1 MKITYRAVL
10 LATLCFL
17 ALGIRAKADDVTL
30 TLDPADGAV
39 TGPAGSTVGWGFTL
53 ADAGSDFAVVTS
65 SDFCTGA
72 VSSPCSNPFGVYTD
86 FIGQQFVVVGPSPE
100 QGSVAQ
106 SFDDASMTGVGS
118 FAINPTSSGTLDGF
132 LAVTY
137 DLYSVDPNS
146 ANFDPTVD
154 TVSTGNYLYAAASV
168 TVGSS
173 STTVPEPGTMSLLA
187 SGIVSLLL
195 AATFVSGRRRRI
207 LSA

>member
-1 MKITYRAVL
+1 MKITCRAVL

-30 TLDPADGAV
+30 TLDPAGGAV

-53 ADAGSDFAVVTS
+53 ADSGSDFAVVTS
-65 SDFCTGA
+65 SDFCVA
-72 VSSPCSNPFGVYTD
+72 MVSSPCSNPFGVYTD

-100 QGSVAQ
+100 PGSVAQ
-106 SFDDASMTGVGS
+106 SFDDSAMTGVGS
-118 FAINPTSSGTLDGF
+118 FAINPASTGTLDGF

-146 ANFDPTVD
+146 PSFDPTVD
-154 TVSTGNYLYAAASV
+154 TVSTGNYLYATASV

-173 STTVPEPGTMSLLA
+173 STGNVPEPGTMTLLA
-187 SGIVSLLL
+187 AGIAMLLL
-195 AATFVSGRRRRI
+195 AATMGPRRRKL

>member
-1 MKITYRAVL
+1 MKMTCRAVL

-17 ALGIRAKADDVTL
+17 ALGVRAKADDVTL
-30 TLDPADGAV
+30 TLDPAGGAV
-39 TGPAGSTVGWGFTL
+39 AGPAGTTVGWGFTL

-65 SDFCTGA
+65 SDFCTGM

-100 QGSVAQ
+100 PGSVSQ
-106 SFDDASMTGVGS
+106 SFDDTAMTGVGS

-146 ANFDPTVD
+146 PSFDPTED

-173 STTVPEPGTMSLLA
+173 STNVPEPGTMT
-187 SGIVSLLL
+187 LL
-195 AATFVSGRRRRI
+195 AAGVAVLMLVMMAGPGRRRV